1 MSQDQGEAEPLA
13 EGTLIS
19 HLLELRTRLLRSLVA
34 AAIVFLPLAF
44 FQNQLFTLVA
54 RPLLDKLPEGTS
66 LIATSVVAPF
76 MAPLKLSIV
85 AALFIAM
92 PYVLYQIWA
101 FVAPGL
107 YRHERRFAM
116 PLFLSS
122 VVLFYVGVA
131 FAYYVV
137 FPLMF
142 AFLTSTTPVG
152 VQMMTDI
159 SSYLDF
165 VLLLFFAFGVA
176 FEVPV
181 AVVLL
186 AATGLVKV
194 ESLKKHRGYVLLG
207 IFILAAILTPPDA
220 VSQCFMAIPMYVL
233 YELGIVFAQ
242 YLVRQRAAD
251 KAQHEAAHPGE

>member
-1 MSQDQGEAEPLA
+1 MSQTPGEAEPLA

-19 HLLELRTRLLRSLVA
+19 HLLELRTRLLHSLLAV
-34 AAIVFLPLAF
+34 AIVFLPLAF
-44 FQNQLFTLVA
+44 FQNQLFTFVA
-54 RPLLDKLPEGTS
+54 RPLLAKLPEGTS

-76 MAPLKLSIV
+76 MAPLKLSII

-92 PYVLYQIWA
+92 PFVLYQVWA

-107 YRHERRFAM
+107 YRHERRFAL

-122 VVLFYVGVA
+122 VVLFYAGAA

-142 AFLTSTTPVG
+142 AFLTSTTPDG

-159 SSYLDF
+159 SNYLDF

-181 AVVLL
+181 A
-186 AATGLVKV
+186 ASSTTGLVKV

-220 VSQCFMAIPMYVL
+220 VSQSFMAIPMYLL
-233 YELGIVFAQ
+233 YELGILCAQ

-251 KAQHEAAHPGE
+251 RARHEAAHPGE

>member
-1 MSQDQGEAEPLA
+1 MS
-13 EGTLIS
+13 
-19 HLLELRTRLLRSLVA
+19 V
-34 AAIVFLPLAF
+34 IVFVPLAF

-76 MAPLKLSIV
+76 MAPLKLSLIG
-85 AALFIAM
+85 ALFIAM
-92 PYVLYQIWA
+92 PFVLYQIWA

-122 VVLFYVGVA
+122 VALFYVGVA

-142 AFLTSTTPVG
+142 AFLTSTTPDG

-220 VSQCFMAIPMYVL
+220 VSQSFMAIPMYVL
-233 YELGIVFAQ
+233 YELGILFAQ

-251 KAQHEAAHPGE
+251 KARHEAAHPGE

>member
-1 MSQDQGEAEPLA
+1 
-13 EGTLIS
+13 
-19 HLLELRTRLLRSLVA
+19 
-34 AAIVFLPLAF
+34 
-44 FQNQLFTLVA
+44 
-54 RPLLDKLPEGTS
+54 
-66 LIATSVVAPF
+66 
-76 MAPLKLSIV
+76 
-85 AALFIAM
+85 
-92 PYVLYQIWA
+92 
-101 FVAPGL
+101 
-107 YRHERRFAM
+107 
-116 PLFLSS
+116 
-122 VVLFYVGVA
+122 VLFYVGVA

-207 IFILAAILTPPDA
+207 IFIVAAILTPPDA
-220 VSQCFMAIPMYVL
+220 VSQCFMAIPMYLL
-233 YELGIVFAQ
+233 YELGILFAQ

-251 KAQHEAAHPGE
+251 KARHEAAHPGE